1 MLAQRCMIRSQKEN
15 CARSLTTEYSRLY
28 IGVTV
33 TQGEVRKIEELPS
46 PVTPEDRGEHAPENK
61 TVFANK
67 PK

>member
-1 MLAQRCMIRSQKEN
+1 
-15 CARSLTTEYSRLY
+15 LTTEYSRLY

-61 TVFANK
+61 TFFAK
-67 PK
+67 RTQEVGDTPFDDARVHWG